1 MKRKNYLLGVIL
13 LLVITIL
20 GGCSTKQQEVQKEKS
35 DAVATEKAI
44 VRMAKKVAKTFEADN
59 SINFNV
65 KKKTDRFLMYPDG
78 HESEPFTML
87 IPCNFYERNEFEI
100 PKMFS
105 KRELP
110 ASQKKLFKKAQK
122 IVLKY
127 IDASNAIKKSD
138 KKLCKETVENVTF
151 YYGTFSEKQYA
162 DVAVVTVGSEMYI
175 NSKLENYIS
184 EYTYLHELPHVVS
197 NITNKGSKYEFS
209 AYRASKLN
217 EAITDI
223 IAVQLAK
230 ENGLSGYE
238 VSAYQTYYESAYY
251 MLSKFDMLETYYYS
265 DGYDNII
272 SAIGQN
278 KFDSYILLTDNLS
291 DEKCGTAMYYMV
303 NEILKK

>member
-1 MKRKNYLLGVIL
+1 MKRKNHLLGVIL

-127 IDASNAIKKSD
+127 IEASNKIKKSD
-138 KKLCKETVENVTF
+138 KNLCKKVVKNVTF
-151 YYGTFSEKQYA
+151 HYGVFSEKEYA
-162 DVAVVTVGSEMYI
+162 DIAVVTVGSEMYI

-223 IAVQLAK
+223 LAVQLAT
-230 ENGLSGYE
+230 ENGLSGYK
-238 VSAYQTYYESAYY
+238 VSAYQTYYEPAYY
-251 MLSKFDMLETYYYS
+251 MLSKFDILEAYYYS
-265 DGYDNII
+265 EKYDDII
-272 SAIGQN
+272 SKVGKN
-278 KFDSYILLTDNLS
+278 NFDAFILLVDNLE
-291 DEKCGTAMYYMV
+291 DEKCTTPMFYIT